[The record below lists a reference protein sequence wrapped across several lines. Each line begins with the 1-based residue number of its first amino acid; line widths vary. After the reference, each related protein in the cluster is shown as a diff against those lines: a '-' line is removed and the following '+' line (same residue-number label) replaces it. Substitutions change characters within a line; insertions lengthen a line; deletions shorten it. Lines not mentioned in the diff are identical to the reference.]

1 MPSIDKLRH
10 NIRHAV
16 SLSAFSPNLI
26 HRIRYFFL
34 YTVTFRDYSLI
45 TKLLYRDLC
54 RNCCIRASF
63 LYIYASAFRTAFL
76 NFQIFLHVVEYKNI

>member
-34 YTVTFRDYSLI
+34 YTVTFRDYSLSKRHDVGSRKTFCSQHHTI
-45 TKLLYRDLC
+45 SISD
-54 RNCCIRASF
+54 I
-63 LYIYASAFRTAFL
+63 
-76 NFQIFLHVVEYKNI
+76 LHRCNIHQRQLIVGRL

>member
-26 HRIRYFFL
+26 HRIRYFFSL
-34 YTVTFRDYSLI
+34 YSYFPRLLRYSLPHPF
-45 TKLLYRDLC
+45 
-54 RNCCIRASF
+54 F
-63 LYIYASAFRTAFL
+63 LVKCYNKKAVLMISKKTAD
-76 NFQIFLHVVEYKNI
+76 I

>member
-34 YTVTFRDYSLI
+34 YTVTFRDYSLDQPEMIALLFQIRYTVLYI
-45 TKLLYRDLC
+45 TIRKIFKVKLL
-54 RNCCIRASF
+54 
-63 LYIYASAFRTAFL
+63 
-76 NFQIFLHVVEYKNI
+76 

>member
-26 HRIRYFFL
+26 HRIRYFFSL
-34 YTVTFRDYSLI
+34 YSYFPR
-45 TKLLYRDLC
+45 LLHISGSIQIRIHIRHYNKAIICKDFSC
-54 RNCCIRASF
+54 FDGFCIIR
-63 LYIYASAFRTAFL
+63 
-76 NFQIFLHVVEYKNI
+76 QKIF